1 MEFDLRD
8 KIGERNLENNIL
20 NNIKREIDLLFF
32 IMDNYLDY
40 SGGEID
46 EKEFYERYNNIKSN
60 SMLGKNVGVYD
71 INNMKNLVKYD
82 EKEFVDNVL
91 DVDSVL
97 NGFGNEFYTR
107 KDKDMLVEYY
117 KKKLREYLRK
127 V

>member
-1 MEFDLRD
+1 
-8 KIGERNLENNIL
+8 
-20 NNIKREIDLLFF
+20 
-32 IMDNYLDY
+32 
-40 SGGEID
+40 
-46 EKEFYERYNNIKSN
+46 
-60 SMLGKNVGVYD
+60 MLGKNVGVYD

-97 NGFGNEFYTR
+97 NGFGNEFYSR

-117 KKKLREYLRK
+117 KKKLKEYLRK